1 MENLQDADNS
11 QHYRSIVA
19 AEFQPQYESCSSEL
33 PGQPDLNFR
42 TEGRRRQVYQ
52 QLDENIM
59 NQGIK
64 VRNENLYNMMQMNLE
79 RENEQQRR
87 QQ

>member
-19 AEFQPQYESCSSEL
+19 AEFQPQYESYSSEL
-33 PGQPDLNFR
+33 PSHHDLNFQ

-52 QLDENIM
+52 
-59 NQGIK
+59 
-64 VRNENLYNMMQMNLE
+64 
-79 RENEQQRR
+79 
-87 QQ
+87 